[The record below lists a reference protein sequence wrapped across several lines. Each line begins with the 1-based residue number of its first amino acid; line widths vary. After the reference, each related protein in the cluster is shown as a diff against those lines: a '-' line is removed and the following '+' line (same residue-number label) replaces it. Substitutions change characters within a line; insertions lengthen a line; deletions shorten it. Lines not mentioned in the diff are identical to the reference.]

1 MPGGCGADRVSSAR
15 DGRPRGAAGPSGPDG
30 TPDPGGTS
38 AGLPREVRLALVAV
52 VIARLGINGGIRV
65 VFPFLPAIARGL
77 GTTLAVMGVLVAVRS
92 LVGTM
97 APLAASLGERT
108 GRRAV
113 MLGGLAATAIGSAV
127 IGLAPSVVVAAVG
140 FVLVGLGK
148 PLFDVPMQGWFGAR
162 VPYAKRG
169 RVLGITE
176 LTWAGGLLAT
186 VPLSG
191 WLISRTTWRIQFL
204 PVIVLVVA
212 GLLAVAVLMRND
224 RPPSRVRT
232 TLALTRPRVAM
243 LAVVG
248 LFSFAAESLFV
259 VYGAWLEAD
268 LGFDVGAIG
277 AFTVLVVAA
286 ELTGEGGVAALGD
299 RIGLHRAVRAALVVS
314 TVAYLTLL
322 TVGNSVP
329 LAILAVVIWFVG
341 YEVSIVASVP
351 LVTELG
357 GEGRDRLLGLM
368 VGVLAGGRAVGAL
381 VAPQL
386 FALGGI
392 GAMAVV
398 SAVSVAIAAV
408 LMATL
413 VPVPRRWVG

>member
-1 MPGGCGADRVSSAR
+1 M
-15 DGRPRGAAGPSGPDG
+15 
-30 TPDPGGTS
+30 
-38 AGLPREVRLALVAV
+38 
-52 VIARLGINGGIRV
+52 
-65 VFPFLPAIARGL
+65 
-77 GTTLAVMGVLVAVRS
+77 
-92 LVGTM
+92 
-97 APLAASLGERT
+97 
-108 GRRAV
+108 
-113 MLGGLAATAIGSAV
+113 
-127 IGLAPSVVVAAVG
+127 
-140 FVLVGLGK
+140 
-148 PLFDVPMQGWFGAR
+148 
-162 VPYAKRG
+162 
-169 RVLGITE
+169 
-176 LTWAGGLLAT
+176 
-186 VPLSG
+186 PLSG